1 MEKNNKTNNKAMRLG
16 AAALSVV
23 ATTAI
28 VAGGAYA
35 FQGDF
40 TKRGPNSEQREAME
54 EAVENGDYNAWKE
67 LAPGK
72 GKMADMVTEENFKKF
87 SDMHK
92 LAEAGKTDE
101 AKAMAQELGLKGA
114 GGCGM
119 MAGGQACGGLM
130 RGVTP
135 ENMEAARTALE
146 KNDYNAWKAAV
157 GDNPI
162 SEKITADN
170 FAKLAEAHRLMQE
183 GKYEEAKALREE
195 LGLGGPGKMM
205 GGMMKGGMQ
214 GMKHGGGGCGQK

>member
-1 MEKNNKTNNKAMRLG
+1 MRLG

-40 TKRGPNSEQREAME
+40 TKRGPNTEQREAME
-54 EAVENGDYNAWKE
+54 EAVENNDYNAWKE
-67 LAPGK
+67 LVPER
-72 GKMADMVTEENFKKF
+72 GKMADIITEENFKKF

-119 MAGGQACGGLM
+119 MAGGQACGGGLG
-130 RGVTP
+130 RGVSR
-135 ENMEAARTALE
+135 ESMEAARTAIE

-157 GDNPI
+157 GDNGI
-162 SEKITADN
+162 AEKINADN
-170 FAKLAEAHRLMQE
+170 FSKLVEAHKLMQD
-183 GKYEEAKALREE
+183 GKYDEAKTIREE
-195 LGLGGPGKMM
+195 LGLGGAGAM
-205 GGMMKGGMQ
+205 GGMMRKGGRH
-214 GMKHGGGGCGQK
+214 GMGTGCGQK